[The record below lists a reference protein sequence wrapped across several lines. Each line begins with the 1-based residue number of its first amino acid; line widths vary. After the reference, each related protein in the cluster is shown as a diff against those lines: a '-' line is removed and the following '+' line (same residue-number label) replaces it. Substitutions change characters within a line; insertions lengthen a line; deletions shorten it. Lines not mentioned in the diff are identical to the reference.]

1 MSDEVADALAAT
13 REYIETFG
21 LWKGTLMGP
30 DNKACVMGALTCV
43 TGLLQRQPGMPQTAV
58 FRSEVG
64 AGAVVAISR
73 ALRAEGIKR
82 SIPDWNDLESTTQQE
97 VLDLLAKA
105 EKIERNGGVNPDE

>member
-13 REYIETFG
+13 REHIEKYG

-30 DNKACVMGALTCV
+30 DNKACVMGALTC
-43 TGLLQRQPGMPQTAV
+43 TLGLLQRQPGLQTGI
-58 FRSEVG
+58 FKSEVG
-64 AGAVVAISR
+64 ATAVVAIYR
-73 ALRAEGIKR
+73 TMRAEGINQ
-82 SIPDWNDLESTTQQE
+82 SIPDWNDAESTTEQE